1 MQKKKQNK
9 NKQTNKQ
16 TSKQTKTKPKQ
27 ITNKCLNIC
36 EQVEVAERNRDN
48 HLPFSAALWH
58 VSVCEKTDNV
68 KLLLILV
75 SEYTKLLIF
84 CFVFV
89 CVIFNS
95 PCNLGLLQEF
105 WKTFI
110 MNMTWISF
118 IVPLWVI
125 ISIENGSKEEQFL
138 WYFVNILAFH
148 LLLTL

>member
-1 MQKKKQNK
+1 MSRWKWQREVEI
-9 NKQTNKQ
+9 TTFLSLLPCD
-16 TSKQTKTKPKQ
+16 TS
-27 ITNKCLNIC
+27 
-36 EQVEVAERNRDN
+36 
-48 HLPFSAALWH
+48 
-58 VSVCEKTDNV
+58 VSVKKTDNV

-118 IVPLWVI
+118 IVPLWVV
-125 ISIENGSKEEQFL
+125 ISIENGSKEEIFHKYSCISSAFNPLSANPTKWSHTLNNSSAICWQIAWKCLTNL
-138 WYFVNILAFH
+138 WGWCLKG
-148 LLLTL
+148 